1 MIDDL
6 NKCGKRFFPVLGSTA
21 LVLDSQITYSFG
33 SVVREKWFGNWYE
46 EVLLLKKFGICKT
59 EDDCGIG
66 RCLQM

>member
-33 SVVREKWFGNWYE
+33 SVVRKNG
-46 EVLLLKKFGICKT
+46 L
-59 EDDCGIG
+59 GIG
-66 RCLQM
+66 MRRFNC